1 MASLNGL
8 LDWYTQQDTPLSA
21 YLRNDNVSEAVNRS
35 LDQSLQN
42 LTTPEG
48 AMDLVNPMS
57 KVAGMLGTVSR
68 FPNQFLVNTAT
79 NPNPLVGHRF
89 TGKQETKL
97 IPEKIIPGKDLAGSS
112 IVFIPSDATTRGFLI
127 DSVSDFALPNPVMTT
142 GGFQYARDP
151 IIYDNLLGYA
161 SNKNQAQALVEKVN
175 VARDY
180 NKSLGGSGKVI
191 VMPETMANVKGR
203 PEYFSNMTSEILTQF
218 VDNGRMTKE
227 LVTDLDDEIRNTV
240 KYVKKTIDGKEV
252 STKTYPLKGFKGIMT
267 KEGRK
272 QLTESPSLRKAFAK
286 RMENQKYQKQLGYN
300 FDDVRGAVL
309 DARLRNLNQYR
320 TGNTLLD
327 IPDVDKLT
335 LSDVTYHP
343 AYDRAYKNMTYGGS
357 LGVDDI
363 PIYDLFGDD
372 FMRKLYSGKLS
383 PEYTKDLR
391 KTKNPLSNAM
401 GILEMGKAP
410 ELFPPISEEVAN
422 QIQFIQ
428 KSRGIL

>member
-21 YLRNDNVSEAVNRS
+21 YLRGDNVSEAVNRS

-57 KVAGMLGTVSR
+57 KVAGMLGTVSK

-79 NPNPLVGHRF
+79 NPNPLVGNRF

-127 DSVSDFALPNPVMTT
+127 DSVSDFGLPNPVMTT

-191 VMPETMANVKGR
+191 VMPETMSNVTGR
-203 PEYFSNMTSEILTQF
+203 PEYFSNMTSEVLTQF

-227 LVTDLDDEIRNTV
+227 LIKDLDDEMR
-240 KYVKKTIDGKEV
+240 
-252 STKTYPLKGFKGIMT
+252 KGIGLSKGEDVPNWKGIMT
-267 KEGRK
+267 PEGRE
-272 QLTESPSLRKAFAK
+272 QLKLGGKYRKAFAK

-309 DARLRNLNQYR
+309 DARLKNLPQYR

-327 IPDVDKLT
+327 VPDVDKLT

-363 PIYDLFGDD
+363 PVYDLLGDD
-372 FMRKLYSGKLS
+372 YMRKLYSGTLS
-383 PEYTKDLR
+383 PKFTKDLR
-391 KTKNPLSNAM
+391 KTANPLSNAM